1 MKEREKID
9 LKNLGGEKEKKMR
22 SEKRVKFGKRK
33 ALVFVA
39 LFAVFVSLSIGTAS
53 AATHYVHPGE
63 SIQDAIDA
71 ASSSDT
77 IEVYSGTYYENVDV
91 TKQLVLRGVDTDTGK
106 PIVDASGNGSTI
118 ILSADGIVL
127 EGFEVTNSTG
137 WLEAGIRIMSENNI
151 VRDINATNNDYGI
164 ILYFSSNNTL
174 KDNLMSGN
182 GYNFGVWAANDNDI
196 DTSNLVDGKPIYY
209 LVGAS
214 DMVIDSSSNAGTV
227 YCIDCDNI
235 TVIGLTLTK
244 NSDGVYFHNTCNSRI
259 ENNQIS
265 SNLFGIGLSKSSN
278 NTVIDNNASNNGEG
292 IKLYKSSNNTVI
304 DNKASNINGTGIWIW
319 LSMNNSITGN
329 NASNN
334 SVGISLRGSSNNTI
348 TGNIAN
354 DNNFYGILIVE
365 SSDNSITGNTV
376 SYNTY
381 GIYPVYPSS
390 RKTYNPYTG
399 ETNFSNNEH
408 NGIDL
413 SNSGNNKIYLNNFMN
428 NLENVHPEISGNI
441 WNSTEPLTYQYNNTT
456 FTSYMGNFWS
466 DYKGPDAD
474 GNGLGDTPY
483 VIDSDEDSHP
493 LMSRFENYLDI
504 CAKVWH

>member
-1 MKEREKID
+1 
-9 LKNLGGEKEKKMR
+9 MR
-22 SEKRVKFGKRK
+22 SEKRVNFGKRK

-39 LFAVFVSLSIGTAS
+39 LFAVLVFLSIGTAS

-106 PIVDASGNGSTI
+106 PIVDASGNGSAI
-118 ILSADGIVL
+118 ILSAEGIVL

-137 WLEAGIRIMSENNI
+137 RLGRGAGIRIMSENNI
-151 VRDINATNNDYGI
+151 VRDINATNSDYGI
-164 ILYFSSNNTL
+164 VLYFSSNNTL
-174 KDNLMSGN
+174 KDNRMSGN
-182 GYNFGVWAANDNDI
+182 GYNFGVWGANDNNI

-227 YCIDCDNI
+227 YCVDCDNI
-235 TVIGLTLTK
+235 TVTGLTFTK

-265 SNLFGIGLSKSSN
+265 SNLFGIGLSKSTN
-278 NTVIDNNASNNGEG
+278 NTIKGNNASNKFEG
-292 IKLYKSSNNTVI
+292 IKLYKSTNNIVI
-304 DNKASNINGTGIWIW
+304 DNKASTINGTGIGIW
-319 LSMNNSITGN
+319 LSMNNTITGN

-334 SVGISLRGSSNNTI
+334 SVGIKLVFSSNNTI

-354 DNNFYGILIVE
+354 YNKFNGILIAE

-376 SYNTY
+376 SYNAY

-408 NGIDL
+408 NGIDP

-428 NLENVHPEISGNI
+428 NLENVHHEISGNF
-441 WNSTEPLTYQYNNTT
+441 WNSTEPLSYQYKNTT

-466 DYKGPDAD
+466 DYKGLDAD
-474 GNGLGDTPY
+474 GNGLGDTSY
-483 VIDSDEDSHP
+483 VIDSDEDRHP
-493 LMSRFENYLDI
+493 LMSRSENYSDI
-504 CAKVWH
+504 CAKEWH